1 MRLKFRLLFQV
12 ELPEMFKV
20 GKAVTFLGNGLPL
33 LIRQILKP
41 NFCT

>member
-1 MRLKFRLLFQV
+1 MRLKFRLPVQV
-12 ELPEMFKV
+12 ELHEMFKV
-20 GKAVTFLGNGLPL
+20 GKAVTFLENRLPF